1 MTKMGEHP
9 ADGHFDLD
17 GRTRGADGVLRYDD
31 RPASLVEMLRD
42 SVDRAPDAEALVEL
56 DGPRLTYREVW
67 DGAARVA
74 GGLVRDGIRPGDRV
88 AIELPNGA
96 AWCLAFLGIQLAGAI
111 AVPVNTRFSAE
122 ERDYVVG
129 DAGASLR
136 IVPGAPLPDGPAHVF
151 EDHEPTDPATIF
163 YTSGTTGFPKGA
175 VTTHENLVAT
185 TENGRRIRRLPTGE
199 TRDLISVPLFHATGC
214 HSQLLTSLD
223 LGGTAVIMPAFEVQ
237 RFLRT
242 IQDERIN
249 KTTSVPAIYW
259 LALNQDNIDEFDLS
273 SVRWLSYGG
282 APCPPRLVRRI
293 VERFPGVEVGN
304 GYGLTESSS
313 VATFL
318 PAAYTV
324 SRAETVGL
332 PVPVDELDLGDVD
345 PETGVGELL
354 IRGQNVVAGYW
365 QNPEATA
372 EAIVDGWL
380 RTGDLARLHD
390 DGFCEIVDRAKDMV
404 NRGGENVYCLEVE
417 NVLSN
422 HPAVFEAAVVG
433 VADEMMGEKVGAV
446 IVPKPGAEVDP
457 HELTGFVAEHLA
469 DFKVPEYVA
478 VRSEALPRNPGG
490 KILKPTLR
498 EHTDWQGPLKRPR
511 RSNPTG
517 STPGGSP

>member
-1 MTKMGEHP
+1 VSDLSTHP
-9 ADGHFDLD
+9 ASGHFDLS
-17 GRTRGADGVLRYDD
+17 GISRSADGVLRYDA
-31 RPASLVEMLRD
+31 RPTSLVEMLHD
-42 SVDRAPDAEALVEL
+42 SVQRAPDAEALVEL
-56 DGPRLTYREVW
+56 DGPRLTYRQLW

-74 GGLVRDGIRPGDRV
+74 GGLVREGIRPGDRV
-88 AIELPNGA
+88 SIELPNGVD
-96 AWCLAFLGIQLAGAI
+96 WCLSFLGIQLAGAI
-111 AVPVNTRFSAE
+111 AVPVNIRLNTS
-122 ERDYVVG
+122 ERDYVI
-129 DAGASLR
+129 DNAGVSRR
-136 IVPGAPLPDGPAHVF
+136 IVPDAPVPHGPAYVF
-151 EDHEPTDPATIF
+151 EDHSPTDPATIF

-214 HSQLLTSLD
+214 HSQFLTSLG
-223 LGGTAVIMPAFEVQ
+223 LGGTAVIMPKFEVQ
-237 RFLRT
+237 RFLHA

-259 LALNQDNIDEFDLS
+259 LALNQDNIDGFDLS

-304 GYGLTESSS
+304 GYGLTESAS

-318 PAAYTV
+318 PSDFTL

-345 PETGVGELL
+345 PDTGVGELL

-365 QNPEATA
+365 ANPEATA
-372 EAIVDGWL
+372 ETIVDGWL
-380 RTGDLARLHD
+380 RTGDLARLHH

-422 HPAVFEAAVVG
+422 HPGVFEAAVVG

-446 IVPKPGAEVDP
+446 IVPKPGSVVDP
-457 HELTGFVAEHLA
+457 HELTSFVREHLA

-478 VRSEALPRNPGG
+478 VRDEALPRNPGG
-490 KILKPTLR
+490 KILKPALR
-498 EHTDWQGPLKRPR
+498 ENTDWQGPFKRPR
-511 RSNPTG
+511 PS
-517 STPGGSP
+517 